1 MEIAN
6 LLNFLKRDFF
16 LSFYVGKNKEACKEA
31 SKRQHDKLTHTH
43 TLRYQYSGAVYLQG
57 TGMIKQCH
65 THTQH

>member
-43 TLRYQYSGAVYLQG
+43 THLG
-57 TGMIKQCH
+57 TSTVVQSICRAQA
-65 THTQH
+65 